1 MYEDNGAPADST
13 VEVVGSKIRVCSTW
27 SGGGAG
33 SVERVDEYEM
43 SSKELFIR
51 KWRVANAL
59 GRKRDWE
66 YEIGEA
72 DRGLD
77 RGAGTGGGGAA
88 GRAGGKCLGSILPK
102 LVGGTS
108 PLSLSLRRLAA
119 ARSSCGAVLTESN
132 VDLDDI
138 DE

>member
-1 MYEDNGAPADST
+1 MGIIFFQKKPKEMYEDNGAPADST

-88 GRAGGKCLGSILPK
+88 AEGAWGEG
-102 LVGGTS
+102 
-108 PLSLSLRRLAA
+108 AA
-119 ARSSCGAVLTESN
+119 C
-132 VDLDDI
+132 
-138 DE
+138 